1 MCHHFSELKAFGSA
15 KDYRTVRAGDQILIE
30 RTDTILK
37 RTHHARYERERSAMI
52 HHASKIGAQVQ
63 TQVFD
68 RYIQITFVK

>member
-1 MCHHFSELKAFGSA
+1 MCHHFSELKTFGSA
-15 KDYRTVRAGDQILIE
+15 KDYRPVHAGDRILID
-30 RTDTILK
+30 RKDTILR

-68 RYIQITFVK
+68 RYIQITFAK